1 MKNPINEI
9 DFESF
14 DNIFANKPEMYL
26 KFIDA
31 CISSF
36 KRTAEGIKDT
46 SIYNADFDTIS
57 ELRHAILPTVA
68 SLSLG
73 STSELLKNIYPGNK
87 EIKTV
92 VTNLEENIESVI
104 TILEAK
110 RKEIVNS

>member
-1 MKNPINEI
+1 MKNLKNEI

-14 DNIFANKPEMYL
+14 DNIFGGKPDIYL

-36 KRTAEGIKDT
+36 KRTAEGIKDA
-46 SIYNADFDTIS
+46 SIYSADFDTIS

-68 SLSLG
+68 SLSLS
-73 STSELLKNIYPGNK
+73 STSELLKSVYPGNK
-87 EIKTV
+87 EIETV
-92 VTNLEENIESVI
+92 VANLEENIEAVI

-110 RKEIVNS
+110 KKEIVND